1 LPPAQHR
8 PLMASVVGAALDD
21 LVGAVLNKKEDAGF
35 LSQVERQYLDNEL
48 SLLKTKVGQYRSNEL
63 KQTEELKVVDDRL
76 QSELSNQRE
85 IFMYLNGEL
94 AKKTDE
100 ILELHERVQALSD
113 ESERQTLEHENKLLA
128 QKDAFQLQHARLQED
143 NLKLKTDL
151 DKVNKYIAEKD
162 EMMEK
167 LAFAERQLEEEGKA
181 HARAIADL
189 ERKHVQEKDRLK
201 KEMLHK
207 LRETKANLLKLTD
220 NQLDTTTKR
229 TIAENEQMSS
239 ELAWQSKET
248 EKLIKKNN
256 QLVAEIGSL
265 KLELSLNR
273 QTESEMA
280 KKVNAY
286 QKTIQALMNK
296 LSSMGAEQEAE
307 LLRRTALTEDADRER
322 TESLNERAHL
332 SQELE
337 QAQALLAASQEEV
350 ARLRE
355 QLRDMEA
362 KHANVLLLQDDAVKF
377 TLQCLEDMRTK
388 HLATSL
394 SKLPTREA
402 SALASESTVY
412 EDADRMGER
421 RSLQSLDTAERE
433 SVLVYLLE
441 QLQAYQQQL
450 RELELHAAWRQH
462 HATQPLAHGGSVTL
476 PPISG
481 QGASQGMAGFAAPVS
496 QLPVGASLA
505 PSNLAPA
512 AGGSELI
519 AVQGSVKPWGKRSAS
534 SKLTRHTPD
543 AFLRRG

>member
-1 LPPAQHR
+1 MCAQ
-8 PLMASVVGAALDD
+8 
-21 LVGAVLNKKEDAGF
+21 
-35 LSQVERQYLDNEL
+35 
-48 SLLKTKVGQYRSNEL
+48 
-63 KQTEELKVVDDRL
+63 
-76 QSELSNQRE
+76 
-85 IFMYLNGEL
+85 
-94 AKKTDE
+94 
-100 ILELHERVQALSD
+100 
-113 ESERQTLEHENKLLA
+113 
-128 QKDAFQLQHARLQED
+128 
-143 NLKLKTDL
+143 
-151 DKVNKYIAEKD
+151 VNKYIAEKD

-402 SALASESTVY
+402 SALASESMRKRTLLALPSRLKSFPPLSCPVFLSCR
-412 EDADRMGER
+412 AQRACCVHTNVCTSGCMA
-421 RSLQSLDTAERE
+421 SHHCLLAS
-433 SVLVYLLE
+433 SVVSS
-441 QLQAYQQQL
+441 
-450 RELELHAAWRQH
+450 AAH
-462 HATQPLAHGGSVTL
+462 H
-476 PPISG
+476 
-481 QGASQGMAGFAAPVS
+481 
-496 QLPVGASLA
+496 
-505 PSNLAPA
+505 PSNAMPLFMGTAWAPP
-512 AGGSELI
+512 
-519 AVQGSVKPWGKRSAS
+519 AVAS
-534 SKLTRHTPD
+534 PCYPC
-543 AFLRRG
+543 AWPLRART